1 MITTVTWMCIFQEQL
16 MRDCTETVLIKL
28 ARYLII
34 PLVQVLDV
42 DLLPM
47 LLYLMTHELPVM
59 EILRPQMYLI
69 SSLVA
74 AELRSLQVIQQTP
87 ALTHQFEQAA
97 ARGVV
102 LLMGFQ
108 VSRQVLDS
116 LSQYGNLHFGRT
128 RILLV
133 QLVV

>member
-1 MITTVTWMCIFQEQL
+1 MSPA
-16 MRDCTETVLIKL
+16 
-28 ARYLII
+28 AR
-34 PLVQVLDV
+34 PLFLLGSILFADSQPLD
-42 DLLPM
+42 
-47 LLYLMTHELPVM
+47 E
-59 EILRPQMYLI
+59 
-69 SSLVA
+69 SLVA

-128 RILLV
+128 RILVV